1 MNHIIIPI
9 YNGSFTVRFGQQ
21 KFFPDVRNI
30 PSFCFLLIDEQKHP
44 VLVDTGFN
52 PQFIPGV
59 GSEYKR
65 DTTNELS
72 NALQRFGYSIND
84 IEVIIQTHLHWD
96 HTGGMELFPAARFL
110 IQASELDYI
119 ANIPTIEEC
128 SFCPSHWISL
138 LPNFQLLQGTT
149 EIKPGLRVIWTG
161 GHTGGHQVVEIQ
173 TSIGKVILG
182 GDAPFNYERMWA
194 MIPEE
199 LWPIYRQ
206 GPGKDFFWTD
216 EIRPIIREFLQ
227 QNDHIA
233 EIPLIKQNITKLKS
247 ETNQFIT
254 SHDPR
259 LLTTKTIPHI

>member
-1 MNHIIIPI
+1 M
-9 YNGSFTVRFGQQ
+9 
-21 KFFPDVRNI
+21 
-30 PSFCFLLIDEQKHP
+30 
-44 VLVDTGFN
+44 
-52 PQFIPGV
+52 
-59 GSEYKR
+59 
-65 DTTNELS
+65 
-72 NALQRFGYSIND
+72 
-84 IEVIIQTHLHWD
+84 
-96 HTGGMELFPAARFL
+96 
-110 IQASELDYI
+110 
-119 ANIPTIEEC
+119 
-128 SFCPSHWISL
+128 
-138 LPNFQLLQGTT
+138 
-149 EIKPGLRVIWTG
+149 
-161 GHTGGHQVVEIQ
+161 
-173 TSIGKVILG
+173 G